1 MTNTSYITGLKCVKC
16 GHEQTDMAARLRCA
30 TCNGYMQAAYDL
42 DAARASLDREAVE
55 GRRGGLWRFREMLP
69 VRSEEHVVSLAE
81 GGAPLIRSRRLG
93 PLLGLKALYFKDL
106 TRNPTGSFKDYS
118 SSTSVS
124 KAREVGVPGI
134 VLVSAGNASASFA
147 AYCSVAGIEFHA
159 VTIPGSY
166 PAMMVQ
172 NTIYGAI
179 NHAAQGTSVD
189 AGRMGHALAEERGF
203 MDGGMPANPYRVE
216 GKKIIGYEI
225 AESLGWTAP
234 ARIVCPTAGGT
245 SILALH
251 KAFSEMRALGWAEGM
266 PALDCI
272 QAESCQPVVRSWR
285 TGEPQVGAEHP
296 NSIAIGLMSANP
308 EAGPQLVDIMRETG
322 GLGATVSDDEIRSAQ
337 VTLAREEGLFVEPS
351 SAASLAGLIKLRD
364 TGRISDDEPVVL
376 MLTGS
381 GLKATATIAPYL
393 GL

>member
-1 MTNTSYITGLKCVKC
+1 MTRSYITGLKCVKC
-16 GHEQTDMAARLRCA
+16 GHEQSDMDKRLRCA
-30 TCNGYMQAAYDL
+30 VCNGYTLAAYDL
-42 DAARASLDREAVE
+42 DLARGSLDRKTVTD
-55 GRRGGLWRFREMLP
+55 RRGGMWRFRELLP
-69 VRSEEHVVSLAE
+69 VRSQDNIVSIAE
-81 GGAPLIRSRRLG
+81 GGTPLLRSRSIGPRLG
-93 PLLGLKALYFKDL
+93 LANLYFKDL

-147 AYCSVAGIEFHA
+147 AYCSVAGIAFHA

-166 PAMMVQ
+166 PPMVVQ
-172 NTIYGAI
+172 NAIYGAI
-179 NHAAQGTSVD
+179 SHAAQGTSVD
-189 AGRMGHALAEERGF
+189 AGRMGHALATEYGF

-225 AESLGWTAP
+225 AEDLGWKAP

-251 KAFSEMRALGWAEGM
+251 KAFAEMQALGWLDGM

-272 QAESCQPVVRSWR
+272 QAESCQPVVQSWS
-285 TGEPQVGAEHP
+285 TGEPQIGAKYP
-296 NSIAIGLMSANP
+296 NSIAIGLLSANP
-308 EAGPQLVDIMRETG
+308 EAGPQLVEIMRETG

-337 VTLAREEGLFVEPS
+337 LMLAREEGLFVEPS

-364 TGRISDDEPVVL
+364 EGGTSDDGPVVL

-381 GLKATATIAPYL
+381 GLKATAIIAPYL